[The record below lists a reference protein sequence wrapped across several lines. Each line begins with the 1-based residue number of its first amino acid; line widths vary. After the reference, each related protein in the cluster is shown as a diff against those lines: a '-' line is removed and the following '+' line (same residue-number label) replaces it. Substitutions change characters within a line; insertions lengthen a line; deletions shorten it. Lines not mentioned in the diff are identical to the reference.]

1 MTIVVPRSR
10 IARTSSSVRS
20 VSVGFSPAST
30 SSSSSTSGR
39 VASAGPRS
47 SWSSTTCARCAACAR
62 GSPCW
67 SKDARSS
74 KAIRTPCSPI
84 SASSTPTWVP
94 RMLEVDGLGVA
105 YGDVQVLWDLSLR
118 VEQGEIVTLLGANGA
133 GKTTLLRAISRT
145 VPARTGSIVLAGE
158 RIDRAPSARVVE
170 LGVAHVPEGR
180 RLWPDMSVED
190 NLVLGAYRR
199 RAADGRD
206 RARSDEQTLDPDA
219 GRTLARAGPDHRR
232 RDVRS
237 GAPHQRRGDH
247 RAARRA
253 ERAPSTRARDPR
265 LRDRDRPRRQQRNP
279 RRAAR
284 QRRSA
289 KGVLRAVTARAG
301 AAFRP
306 CPSRCA
312 GARRSGRG
320 AWEP

>member
-10 IARTSSSVRS
+10 IARTSSSVRQ

-118 VEQGEIVTLLGANGA
+118 VEQGEIVTLLGAN
-133 GKTTLLRAISRT
+133 
-145 VPARTGSIVLAGE
+145 
-158 RIDRAPSARVVE
+158 
-170 LGVAHVPEGR
+170 VPEGR

-190 NLVLGAYRR
+190 NLVLGAY
-199 RAADGRD
+199 
-206 RARSDEQTLDPDA
+206 
-219 GRTLARAGPDHRR
+219 
-232 RDVRS
+232 
-237 GAPHQRRGDH
+237 
-247 RAARRA
+247 
-253 ERAPSTRARDPR
+253 
-265 LRDRDRPRRQQRNP
+265 P
-279 RRAAR
+279 RRARADV
-284 QRRSA
+284 RRSLDHVFA
-289 KGVLRAVTARAG
+289 LFPRVAERRTQVAG
-301 AAFRP
+301 TLSGGEQQMVAI
-306 CPSRCA
+306 
-312 GARRSGRG
+312 GRG
-320 AWEP
+320 LMSKPSILMLDEPSLGLAPIIVAEMFEAVRRINAEGTTVLLVEQNVRQALELATRGYVIETGRVVSSGTREELLASDEVRKAYLGL